1 MSSITSNFARTGS
14 CFERDLPHLQELI
27 DESQGSQTDPF
38 PREMVDKIA
47 EYVGMHPH
55 PFGAAEWK
63 QYFQVDVGPEPEF
76 KNGFE
81 AWWNGPDPIDPSKFV
96 YETHLPPILAP
107 QFLSNEQGTL
117 PRSLATLEKM
127 GLKFD
132 FTIDRR
138 IFQNIEHV
146 AAAEPSH
153 WLVMRKDV
161 LARPQHYVR
170 ISRAHRSWEE
180 QIQYMK
186 DLNAQTT
193 AGYETE
199 PSIIDLAT
207 VIFARYVWTGERYLG
222 NWTGMEQRTTLSYC
236 REYIRQVPHMHEISI
251 PFVLGAMEEENN
263 GKISVFVDCERDHS
277 TAIGIAAL
285 RRF

>member
-1 MSSITSNFARTGS
+1 TGS

-127 GLKFD
+127 GLKFYG
-132 FTIDRR
+132 
-138 IFQNIEHV
+138 EHHRSFRPIKNHV
-146 AAAEPSH
+146 VAEPSH

-161 LARPQHYVR
+161 LARRGNGQR
-170 ISRAHRSWEE
+170 NRSWEK
-180 QIQYMK
+180 QVQYMK
-186 DLNAQTT
+186 DLNEKKA

-199 PSIIDLAT
+199 PSMIDLAT
-207 VIFARYVWTGERYLG
+207 VIFAHYAWTGEKYLG
-222 NWTGMEQRTTLSYC
+222 DWKGMEGRTTLSYC
-236 REYIRQVPHMHEISI
+236 REYIRAFHMYEIRI
-251 PFVLGAMEEENN
+251 PFAFGGVDNCIN
-263 GKISVFVDCERDHS
+263 GKISVFVTYGRDNS
-277 TAIGIAAL
+277 SVTGIAAV
-285 RRF
+285 RKF